1 MDAFQKLKLEYPGI
15 KSVIFRYSS
24 HGMIANYVTGLGA
37 AINDKNGEDLLY
49 FLEKICDWYGNN
61 ISAIRANSF
70 VDNLPEHEKVKKMLS
85 SYYQELKDFDFSS
98 LKTKAVA
105 PAVDDSPFLFLSHCS
120 KDKLY
125 GDALEALL
133 MGLGVKPEQLIYTSH
148 PLHKIPLGEDIFEYL
163 RKHITNKVVVLILW
177 SDAYLDSPACLLE
190 LGAAWVMQSDYVS
203 FFTPDFNLG
212 NPKFQKCA
220 IGAKNIGAVLKPDT
234 FCRENMLEFK
244 NKITSLF
251 NLSVDEKQWT
261 YLLDAFIKEITPH
274 S

>member
-1 MDAFQKLKLEYPGI
+1 MNAFQKLKFEYPGI
-15 KSVIFRYSS
+15 KSVIFSYSS
-24 HGMIANYVTGLGA
+24 YGTIGNYVTELGKA
-37 AINDKNGEDLLY
+37 LDEKDKEIILYCLKNINAWYEDKIHVIRTSY
-49 FLEKICDWYGNN
+49 
-61 ISAIRANSF
+61 IS
-70 VDNLPEHEKVKKMLS
+70 NLSDHEKTKTMLS
-85 SYYQELKDFDFSS
+85 EFYQELKDFDFSS

-203 FFTPDFNLG
+203 FFTPDFNLD

-234 FCRENMLEFK
+234 LCRENMLEFK